1 MGIEIEEFVI
11 RIIAPYITF
20 LNVHQLERQGVDILS
35 KVKELEEV
43 NQTLRSRVQ
52 IPLYMI

>member
-43 NQTLRSRVQ
+43 NQTLRSRIQ